1 MSNTRRSRNKS
12 KIVSKLA
19 HQYIQM
25 GTCIEN
31 RLLVSKIRNWPL
43 GSKSKDRPLGSKI
56 ENRPLGSKI
65 KTRPL
70 GSKIKKLA
78 TGVQNQKSAILF
90 KIDNQISATCAQN
103 RKSDTGVQNLTK
115 VKLPTRDHDLK
126 LGFVSRK
133 NSKNSDILKSYW
145 LV

>member
-1 MSNTRRSRNKS
+1 MSNTRRSSNKS

-19 HQYIQM
+19 HQCIQM
-25 GTCIEN
+25 GACIEN

-56 ENRPLGSKI
+56 ENRPLGSKIEDRPLGSKI

-103 RKSDTGVQNLTK
+103 RKSDTSVQ
-115 VKLPTRDHDLK
+115 
-126 LGFVSRK
+126 
-133 NSKNSDILKSYW
+133 SDNGEITHQRP
-145 LV
+145 

>member
-70 GSKIKKLA
+70 GSRIKKLA

-90 KIDNQISATCAQN
+90 KINNQISATCAQN
-103 RKSDTGVQNLTK
+103 RKSDTSVQ
-115 VKLPTRDHDLK
+115 
-126 LGFVSRK
+126 
-133 NSKNSDILKSYW
+133 SDNGEITHQRP
-145 LV
+145 